1 MAKKNITLKKGRTQN
16 NWDELIGDG
25 IITRSKQSKE
35 ELDLIQ
41 ARMEMASAWLKLD
54 MAITAYNLYL
64 EKKLMNKTKNK

>member
-25 IITRSKQSKE
+25 IITRSKQPKE
-35 ELDLIQ
+35 ELDLLQ
-41 ARMEMASAWLKLD
+41 ARKEMGMAWLKLD

-64 EKKLMNKTKNK
+64 ENKLKDKNK